1 MIKTQSNLA
10 SHNMYFNRS
19 GTNQNSPQIPIKIYI
34 LLMVGTSMT
43 LEAWNFNF
51 LGSET
56 FIQKLLSLPPP
67 PKPPNLNLHLH
78 AVASGF
84 PPYDRT
90 V

>member
-1 MIKTQSNLA
+1 
-10 SHNMYFNRS
+10 
-19 GTNQNSPQIPIKIYI
+19 
-34 LLMVGTSMT
+34 MVGTSMT